1 MVVPDLPQYM
11 NLSKKAHPIYDFF
24 KKIGIHIMEKLIA
37 QVDSF
42 MLLTKYMADKLNVGN
57 RPHIVVEGITDVKSI
72 SENGRKEQM

>member
-1 MVVPDLPQYM
+1 
-11 NLSKKAHPIYDFF
+11 
-24 KKIGIHIMEKLIA
+24 MEKLIS

-72 SENGRKEQM
+72 SDNGRKEQM